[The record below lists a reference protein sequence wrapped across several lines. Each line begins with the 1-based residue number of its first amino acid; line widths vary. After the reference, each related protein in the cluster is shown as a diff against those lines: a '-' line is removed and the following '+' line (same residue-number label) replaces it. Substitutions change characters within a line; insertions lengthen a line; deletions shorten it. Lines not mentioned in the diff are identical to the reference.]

1 MFRRPESRLVG
12 DGEARRLTSLAD
24 CGLMF
29 RRGRLP
35 ISFAFAFR
43 CLGWLSAG
51 TVLVSLDTISGLDAP
66 LDIDRHDSQPKC
78 LRTEM
83 DRPKQLSCHPKIV
96 GR

>member
-51 TVLVSLDTISGLDAP
+51 TVLVSLDAHYFWSRCT
-66 LDIDRHDSQPKC
+66 
-78 LRTEM
+78 
-83 DRPKQLSCHPKIV
+83 V
-96 GR
+96 GHRST